1 MNCIAGLRA
10 QEQEMKESEEFLENW
25 DVNLVIVS
33 GPEKLHV
40 RWKSFEW
47 SSLRV

>member
-10 QEQEMKESEEFLENW
+10 QEQEMNDPEEFLENW

-33 GPEKLHV
+33 GLE
-40 RWKSFEW
+40 
-47 SSLRV
+47 

>member
-10 QEQEMKESEEFLENW
+10 QEQELKKSEEFLENW
-25 DVNLVIVS
+25 EVSPVIVS

>member
-33 GPEKLHV
+33 GLE
-40 RWKSFEW
+40 
-47 SSLRV
+47 

>member
-10 QEQEMKESEEFLENW
+10 QEQEMKKSEEFLENW

-33 GPEKLHV
+33 GTEKLHV